1 MFRPLIISCLLVAG
15 GLAQAAAP
23 VVTHVLAAQR
33 TGTKLVDIT
42 YDVAADT
49 GTVTITLEIS
59 ADGGAGWLVPA
70 TTVTGDI
77 GAGIAT
83 GTGRTITWNA
93 GSDWNGQTSS
103 QMRFRVT
110 AEVVQTPPAG
120 FSLIPAGTFQMGDP
134 SSPRVGSSDELPP
147 HSVSV
152 SAFFM
157 AQQEVT
163 KTLWDTVRTW
173 GSSNGYPNTDLP
185 EGSVIPA
192 AMMGTTV
199 LPAINCSKGAEHPV
213 DLINWYAMLKWCN
226 ARSQMDGL
234 TPCYYIN
241 ATKIPANIYKT
252 GNIDIGSAMVD
263 WSATGYRLPTE
274 AEWEKAARG
283 GSSPQNFPWG
293 NTITHSQANYSS
305 SSSFNYD
312 SGSPPGFDPTYGTGS
327 YPYTSPVGGVAANGY
342 GLCDMAGNV
351 WEACW
356 DVYANSYVDAPASDP
371 RGSDA
376 GSFRVFRGGSWA
388 DLAYRCRAA
397 YRHSYS
403 PANSYNGHGFRVA
416 RAAGAAATGSVMTEN
431 VTVDTRSFTLTTGTL
446 INGTITGIAPDGNY
460 PPGSTATLTP
470 VPAVGYAFTG
480 WTEAATGTT
489 NPLELVMNANKTLGA
504 TFTPDLADPDGD
516 GLTNFDESV
525 VFGSDPHGFDGP
537 LMTLAPVAGNP
548 SFTLTFLARAAS
560 GGLTRWYDVLW
571 SDTLAPGLWENV
583 PGHSNILGADAMVV
597 VPLSIT
603 PPHKFY
609 RLRVRVE

>member
-185 EGSVIPA
+185 G
-192 AMMGTTV
+192 G
-199 LPAINCSKGAEHPV
+199 H
-213 DLINWYAMLKWCN
+213 
-226 ARSQMDGL
+226 DG
-234 TPCYYIN
+234 
-241 ATKIPANIYKT
+241 
-252 GNIDIGSAMVD
+252 
-263 WSATGYRLPTE
+263 
-274 AEWEKAARG
+274 
-283 GSSPQNFPWG
+283 
-293 NTITHSQANYSS
+293 H
-305 SSSFNYD
+305 
-312 SGSPPGFDPTYGTGS
+312 
-327 YPYTSPVGGVAANGY
+327 
-342 GLCDMAGNV
+342 
-351 WEACW
+351 
-356 DVYANSYVDAPASDP
+356 
-371 RGSDA
+371 
-376 GSFRVFRGGSWA
+376 
-388 DLAYRCRAA
+388 
-397 YRHSYS
+397 H
-403 PANSYNGHGFRVA
+403 
-416 RAAGAAATGSVMTEN
+416 RAAGDQLQQG
-431 VTVDTRSFTLTTGTL
+431 RGTSGRPDQL
-446 INGTITGIAPDGNY
+446 VCDAEVVQRAEPDGRTHALLLY
-460 PPGSTATLTP
+460 QRDEDPG
-470 VPAVGYAFTG
+470 
-480 WTEAATGTT
+480 
-489 NPLELVMNANKTLGA
+489 
-504 TFTPDLADPDGD
+504 
-516 GLTNFDESV
+516 
-525 VFGSDPHGFDGP
+525 
-537 LMTLAPVAGNP
+537 
-548 SFTLTFLARAAS
+548 
-560 GGLTRWYDVLW
+560 
-571 SDTLAPGLWENV
+571 
-583 PGHSNILGADAMVV
+583 
-597 VPLSIT
+597 
-603 PPHKFY
+603 
-609 RLRVRVE
+609 